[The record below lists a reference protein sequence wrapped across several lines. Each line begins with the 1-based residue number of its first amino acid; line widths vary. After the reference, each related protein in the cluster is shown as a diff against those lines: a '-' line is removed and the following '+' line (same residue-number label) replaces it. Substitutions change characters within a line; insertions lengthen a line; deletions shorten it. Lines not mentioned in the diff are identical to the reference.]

1 MTRLST
7 IITRVAYP
15 PITDRDATWFI
26 LATTRGTCVG
36 SMSWRPKEGDALI
49 LEGEWGARLGMKQF
63 KFKSAMIDIPTSP
76 RDQLHYVVTR
86 TVGLGPAMESIIWD
100 FAKDKW
106 KDIKPDTLPKLK
118 GKVYEEF
125 RNQIAA
131 LEQDSDKVAAIAFLM
146 GKSCTQNMAC
156 AAWEKW
162 EKETLGVV
170 TANPYQ
176 LAELANYGFS
186 HVDGDVRRAFGIG
199 DQDERRIKAAVVYS
213 INKLTKR
220 STVVTWLAV
229 LNECFTL
236 VGFQNER
243 LNRFLRELVEDGT
256 LYWFGGSKSVALMRD
271 WRDEVSIWEFVNKTE
286 REGGE

>member
-7 IITRVAYP
+7 TITRVAYP
-15 PITDRDATWFI
+15 PITDREATWFI
-26 LATTRGTCVG
+26 LATSRGTCVG
-36 SMSWRPKEGDALI
+36 SMPWRPKEGDALT
-49 LEGEWGARLGMKQF
+49 LEGEWGARNGEKQF

-131 LEQDSDKVAAIAFLM
+131 LEQDADKVAAIAFLM

-176 LAELANYGFS
+176 LAELPNYGFA

-213 INKLTKR
+213 LRQLTGSGSTVIEWREVLTKCMGYVGGQKGLINKAT
-220 STVVTWLAV
+220 
-229 LNECFTL
+229 
-236 VGFQNER
+236 
-243 LNRFLRELVEDGT
+243 RELVEDGT

-271 WRDEVSIWEFVNKTE
+271 WRDEMSIWEFVNKTE
-286 REGGE
+286 REA